1 MGDLESV
8 VEPLRS
14 IDWEDTSSVEETC
27 RKALEQLNTNRGIL
41 RKALYDLPNRP
52 ELLAL
57 CEHPSPVDT
66 AELGQQLD
74 KLVLYEDETGF
85 RVRMHIFWSGCD
97 DLPHNHRWSFASMIL
112 KGQFRHLLYG
122 LETYEDT
129 MQLPIPKPL
138 QVRIERVGSIYALHH
153 SMLHALV
160 AEENA
165 VSLFIRGPVVKER
178 GYLVDPKTGKRIWH
192 LGVAEETP
200 EAIARKRMTP
210 ELLSELTAKLDEWGI
225 LG

>member
-1 MGDLESV
+1 MASV
-8 VEPLRS
+8 VAPLRT
-14 IDWEDTSSVEETC
+14 IDWEDADVVEESC
-27 RKALEQLNTNRGIL
+27 RKALEYLNENREIL
-41 RKALYDLPNRP
+41 RKALHDLPNRP

-57 CEHPSPVDT
+57 CEHPNDEDT

-74 KLVLYEDETGF
+74 KLVLYQDETDF
-85 RVRMHIFWSGCD
+85 RVRMHIFWSGCA
-97 DLPHNHRWSFASMIL
+97 DLPHNHRWSFASMIM
-112 KGQFRHLLYG
+112 KGQFRHSLYG

-138 QVRIERVGSIYALHH
+138 QVRLERVGSIYALHH
-153 SMLHALV
+153 TILHALV

-165 VSLFIRGPVVKER
+165 VSLFIRGPAVKER
-178 GYLVDPKTGKRIWH
+178 GYLVNPTTGRRIWH
-192 LGVAEETP
+192 LSVAHETP

-210 ELLSELTAKLDEWGI
+210 ERLSDLTAKLDEWGL